1 MFRRAGWAAV
11 VTLVALTVTTVGCGQ
26 PERPVGAAAPVTADA
41 APTGQEWVEP
51 VAESTPPPAPTASP
65 SPRRSTAPRPK
76 PRPSRTATRTATPP
90 PETDAP
96 SVARAP
102 EPPSCPLTRR
112 GVRVSQAK
120 AKAALTDAARRTYWP
135 TSAPELKIPLSLVK
149 ATAWQESGWQSDVV
163 ACDGGIGLMQLQ
175 PETVAWMNQ
184 RFGQDYDVHDY
195 RDNAYLGGTYLA
207 WLTKKIGDTHFRG
220 NYRLDPKL
228 CTGGIESCLLNAVIA
243 AYNFGIAAVL
253 PQDDQGPLVIPN
265 AQYVENVRE
274 LMRTCVCLDF

>member
-1 MFRRAGWAAV
+1 M
-11 VTLVALTVTTVGCGQ
+11 LVALAATTVGCGQ
-26 PERPVGAAAPVTADA
+26 PERPVTAGAPVTADA
-41 APTGQEWVEP
+41 APTEQEWVEP
-51 VAESTPPPAPTASP
+51 VVEETSPPAPTASP
-65 SPRRSTAPRPK
+65 SPRRSASPKPKPKPK
-76 PRPSRTATRTATPP
+76 PRPTRTASRTTPP
-90 PETDAP
+90 PAETGAP
-96 SVARAP
+96 VATR
-102 EPPSCPLTRR
+102 PPDPPGCPPTHR
-112 GVRVSQAK
+112 GTPVSRAK

-135 TSAPELKIPLSLVK
+135 TSAPEIKIPLSLVK

-163 ACDGGIGLMQLQ
+163 ACDGGIGLMQIQ
-175 PETVAWMNQ
+175 PETVDWMNQ

-220 NYRLDPKL
+220 NYRLDPGL

-253 PQDDQGPLVIPN
+253 PQDDRGPLVIPN